1 MKKNDVE
8 IDVNN
13 IPRHIGFIMDGN
25 GRWAK
30 KRGLPRTAGHREGA
44 FALRRVCAACRDFGV
59 KAITVYALSTENL
72 KREKKEVDYIFK
84 LIEEFIT
91 KELKN
96 AEKNGVR
103 INFVGNI
110 NHERIPA
117 SCKTIAVNAMEET
130 KNNTN
135 FILNIALVYGGR
147 DEIVRA
153 VNKAIKSGL
162 TDVTESDFSA
172 LLDTANVPDPD
183 LIVRASGEQRVS
195 NFLLWQMAY
204 SEFYFPKEYW
214 PEFDKDMVKKCILEY
229 QTRTRKF
236 GNVKDEQ

>member
-1 MKKNDVE
+1 
-8 IDVNN
+8 
-13 IPRHIGFIMDGN
+13 
-25 GRWAK
+25 
-30 KRGLPRTAGHREGA
+30 
-44 FALRRVCAACRDFGV
+44 
-59 KAITVYALSTENL
+59 
-72 KREKKEVDYIFK
+72 
-84 LIEEFIT
+84 
-91 KELKN
+91 
-96 AEKNGVR
+96 
-103 INFVGNI
+103 
-110 NHERIPA
+110 
-117 SCKTIAVNAMEET
+117 MEET

-204 SEFYFPKEYW
+204 SEFYFPKEYG